1 MARRASG
8 YSPAAKMREA
18 AGSVPAAIQMIVCTA
33 NISGSGYYGAMAIIV
48 FDTHY
53 ETGNPKLGLGLRI

>member
-8 YSPAAKMREA
+8 SAAKMREA
-18 AGSVPAAIQMIVCTA
+18 TGSIPAAIQMIVCTA
-33 NISGSGYYGAMAIIV
+33 NTSGSGYYGAMALV
-48 FDTHY
+48 GFDTHY